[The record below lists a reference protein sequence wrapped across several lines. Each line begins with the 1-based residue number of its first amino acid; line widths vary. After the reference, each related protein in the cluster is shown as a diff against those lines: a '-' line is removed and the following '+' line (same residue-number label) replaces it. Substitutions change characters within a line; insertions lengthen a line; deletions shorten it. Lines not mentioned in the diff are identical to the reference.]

1 MENIIFILNFDFFS
15 KVYWLIF
22 IFLIFYFLFLRKK
35 FYSYFN
41 SILQDKN
48 KEENTGNSSLSKLIL
63 LIEIALFSVLILAT
77 WDWMLVHKNIKD
89 FGQWGDFFGGIL
101 NPILTFLTFIGL
113 IITIIL
119 QQIELKESREEFK
132 RSADAL
138 NEQKKHMQ
146 IQSFENTFFKL
157 VDLHNNII
165 DKLTF
170 SHIKENNP
178 MLSVQHSEEIS
189 SKEREVFQYVIEDMS
204 NINKFHHSQI
214 PTKRFDLKKY
224 SQLQETRNF
233 VLGHYFR
240 NLYQILKLI
249 QTYEKRLDKNFKD
262 YANIIRAQL
271 SSYELVLLF
280 YNCLDGISDNG
291 EFKKLLIHYSFLQ
304 HAPIH
309 IENSRYYFFL
319 GNHKILIIKQYFKQ
333 YAQNNKSAF
342 DGNSILK
349 KINNGDL

>member
-1 MENIIFILNFDFFS
+1 MENIAYILNPDFFS
-15 KVYWLIF
+15 KVYGFVFLLIVV
-22 IFLIFYFLFLRKK
+22 YFLFLRKK
-35 FYSYFN
+35 FYNYFN
-41 SILQDKN
+41 AIFQS
-48 KEENTGNSSLSKLIL
+48 KENNTNNSNLSKLIL

-77 WDWMLVHKNIKD
+77 WDLILVHKNIKD

-113 IITIIL
+113 IITITL

-138 NEQKKHMQ
+138 TEQKKHMQ

-157 VDLHNNII
+157 VDLYNNII

-170 SHIKENNP
+170 THIKENNP
-178 MLSVQHSEEIS
+178 MISAQHSEEIS
-189 SKEREVFQYVIEDMS
+189 SKGREVFQNVIEDMS
-204 NINKFHHSQI
+204 NINKFYNSHI
-214 PTKRFDLKKY
+214 PTKRFDLGKY
-224 SQLQETRNF
+224 RRLQKTRNF
-233 VLGHYFR
+233 ILGHYFR
-240 NLYQILKLI
+240 NLYQILKL
-249 QTYEKRLDKNFKD
+249 THTSEERLNTNFKD

-309 IENSRYYFFL
+309 IENNRYYFFL
-319 GNHKILIIKQYFKQ
+319 DNHKILIEKKQYEQ
-333 YAQNNKSAF
+333 YTWNNKSAF
-342 DGNSILK
+342 EGNSALTRK
-349 KINNGDL
+349 KQ